1 MVEVKKSLDKQLLL
15 VGLLA
20 ILVLVA
26 AVQSIQLLGLTQ
38 YTQAKTQAPAS
49 SGAQASGAQASG
61 ASGGQANL
69 PSNLNPTQSP
79 NLPSMVGGC

>member
-1 MVEVKKSLDKQLLL
+1 MVEVKRGLDKQLLL

-38 YTQAKTQAPAS
+38 YTQAKTQAPAN
-49 SGAQASGAQASG
+49 SGAQASG
-61 ASGGQANL
+61 ASGGQVNL